1 MSQVGV
7 LERVRRELGEEPPRT
22 VREIV
27 GLAERR
33 GLEVR
38 VVRRTPGDPLLY
50 VDGRLAAAWLRL

>member
-1 MSQVGV
+1 M
-7 LERVRRELGEEPPRT
+7 ERVRRELGEEPPRT